1 METTSGKAG
10 LLLGLGVVVIQLI
23 DVAVHVATGQ
33 AELIRI
39 LSNVIIGGWAV
50 WSLSGVARVRGAG
63 LAAVAAYLG
72 LNLAFLA
79 MNGLTNPAQGDAPR
93 VTLFVLVGLTTA
105 LALWTLSHRRGG

>member
-39 LSNVIIGGWAV
+39 LSNVIIGG
-50 WSLSGVARVRGAG
+50 R
-63 LAAVAAYLG
+63 
-72 LNLAFLA
+72 
-79 MNGLTNPAQGDAPR
+79 DA
-93 VTLFVLVGLTTA
+93 
-105 LALWTLSHRRGG
+105 